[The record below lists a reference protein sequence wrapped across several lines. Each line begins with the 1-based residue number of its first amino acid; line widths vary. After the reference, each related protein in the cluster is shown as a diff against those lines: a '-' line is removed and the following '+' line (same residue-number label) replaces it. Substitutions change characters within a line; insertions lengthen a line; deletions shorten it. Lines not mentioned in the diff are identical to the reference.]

1 MRQRITTRPTHHPPT
16 PTWTP
21 DPPRHPPVTPRH
33 PLTPAPAIP
42 AQVKSGAIAFLKTEY
57 TYLCF
62 FVVALAITLFGL
74 FYATDTPT
82 VAAAISLSFV
92 FGASLSAG
100 AGWCA
105 QHSSLPI
112 PPFYS

>member
-1 MRQRITTRPTHHPPT
+1 M
-16 PTWTP
+16 
-21 DPPRHPPVTPRH
+21 
-33 PLTPAPAIP
+33 
-42 AQVKSGAIAFLKTEY
+42 
-57 TYLCF
+57 
-62 FVVALAITLFGL
+62 VALAITLFGL